1 MAWKTVATAIIV
13 IFAILLTQ
21 MVLTGPVEQVET
33 QLNETGDYDNEH
45 FDGNDRITS
54 IAGHWYNMGLI
65 AAFGLMFWGTV
76 WVVRKELTR
85 RRGGL

>member
-1 MAWKTVATAIIV
+1 MAWKTVATAVIV

-21 MVLTGPVEQVET
+21 MVLAGPVEQVET
-33 QLNETGDYDNEH
+33 DLNETGDYSNEH
-45 FDGNDRITS
+45 FDGNDAITS
-54 IAGHWYNMGLI
+54 IVGHWYNMGLV
-65 AAFGLMFWGTV
+65 AVFGLMFWGTV

>member
-1 MAWKTVATAIIV
+1 MAWKTVATAVIV

-21 MVLTGPVEQVET
+21 MVLAGPVEQVET
-33 QLNETGDYDNEH
+33 DLNETGDYSNEH
-45 FDGNDRITS
+45 FDGNDTITS
-54 IAGHWYNMGLI
+54 IVGHWYNMGLV
-65 AAFGLMFWGTV
+65 AVFGLMFWGTV